1 MISLRVIA
9 RDGVP
14 DVMRAAAHAVCS
26 VVYLFRSAQPNYLK
40 KHVNEGVI
48 PSRRF
53 SYDETPSTT
62 IVMRNPIVNVVTIIT
77 TFLIRII
84 LHVVATRVNVVTIMT
99 NVSN

>member
-1 MISLRVIA
+1 MISLRAIG

-14 DVMRAAAHAVCS
+14 DVMRAAARAVCS
-26 VVYLFRSAQPNYLK
+26 VVYLFRSAHPNYMK
-40 KHVNEGVI
+40 TTVNEGVI

-77 TFLIRII
+77 
-84 LHVVATRVNVVTIMT
+84 

>member
-1 MISLRVIA
+1 MRAIE

-14 DVMRAAAHAVCS
+14 ESMRAAATAACS
-26 VVYLFRSAQPNYLK
+26 VVALFRSAQPNYMK
-40 KHVNEGVI
+40 THVNEGVI

-77 TFLIRII
+77 NVLIRIA
-84 LHVVATRVNVVTIMT
+84 LHVDSELGSYSKRRDMVVAVF
-99 NVSN
+99 